1 VIEKSRH
8 SAEQGALTL
17 MSTTPSP
24 DIDLRELRDNRLAE
38 LVAGLTGCDEH
49 GALHALR
56 EQQGPTDALERVAS
70 AMVAVERPAPEG
82 FRVAGYLRDDLPAL
96 AAR

>member
-1 VIEKSRH
+1 
-8 SAEQGALTL
+8 
-17 MSTTPSP
+17 MSTTPAP
-24 DIDLRELRDNRLAE
+24 EIDLRDSRLAE

-56 EQQGPTDALERVAS
+56 EDDDHDDALERVAS
-70 AMVAVERPAPEG
+70 AILTLDQPAPDG

-96 AAR
+96 ADR

>member
-1 VIEKSRH
+1 
-8 SAEQGALTL
+8 

-24 DIDLRELRDNRLAE
+24 QPSTEIDLREQRDLRLAE

-56 EQQGPTDALERVAS
+56 EQATPNGADALERVAS
-70 AMVAVERPAPEG
+70 AMIAVEQPAPEG

-96 AAR
+96 ATR

>member
-1 VIEKSRH
+1 
-8 SAEQGALTL
+8 
-17 MSTTPSP
+17 MSTTPAPHRSTP
-24 DIDLRELRDNRLAE
+24 IDLREQRDLRLAE

-56 EQQGPTDALERVAS
+56 EQPDVHGDALERVAS
-70 AMVAVERPAPEG
+70 AIVAVDRPAPDG